1 MDNSTT
7 TISSVDALR
16 FLELEIAKN
25 ILDIADGE
33 SGETLKQIQSDMT
46 DSTERFRPE
55 EPLFS
60 SEKDM
65 MAYLSELEDPSNVE
79 ELIETLN
86 IVGIGDHLYRINYDL
101 NSFIF
106 MDSKHL
112 ARLLNISTRQASSIF
127 KQIRNSE
134 IRIFLPHE
142 IESRYK
148 LSSLRGYDRPL
159 SKLDELLQMLTSD
172 EDTRFLLTQI
182 LLTVAFDY
190 RFDSNM
196 IVVSGSKTRVELLR
210 SVLELITDDRLVTI
224 KTSNYKSF
232 VSSAEY
238 ASARAVWLED
248 RASKLGSDLEELT
261 ESKHFVPFIESQN
274 FNVSNCKH
282 VELRLDAT
290 KIDDSSKRADF
301 VGNLSNLRP
310 LLDELRSIEDEYRL
324 NRFKVA
330 DNAKSHDLY
339 EFMNFLRV
347 NSIIGRSE
355 IPTSLVYSLYLDY
368 LKTRDMKS
376 SYQTQAK
383 FTAAVIEMLADEHYL
398 VSSDSVRL
406 RSSLARADFSDSFVS
421 QLADKTFYTKELLS
435 SNKISKVLKLQD
447 YTNDETASSE
457 ERLHKVSQIRAH
469 ADSDQMVDVIHT
481 HYRDVIENLSL
492 SLYELLDRSILNS
505 AFLTYELVRFVAR
518 NAFLDCSI
526 DLSSG
531 SDFDLSKL
539 ELQLTELNQIVK
551 LDLSKSSKLC
561 LIQNC
566 LSKIESVEDSMQRAI
581 DLDRFDSVLCQI
593 LETKQDFRAARLVED
608 FMNAVNSNRKIK
620 IRRSMIEAVCEN
632 L

>member
-60 SEKDM
+60 SEKEM

-112 ARLLNISTRQASSIF
+112 ARLLNISTRKASSLF

-148 LSSLRGYDRPL
+148 LSSLHSYDRPL
-159 SKLDELLQMLTSD
+159 SKLDELLKMLTSD

-196 IVVSGSKTRVELLR
+196 IVVSGSKSRVELLR
-210 SVLELITDDRLVTI
+210 SVLELITDDRLVTT

-261 ESKHFVPFIESQN
+261 ESKHFVPFIESHN
-274 FNVSNCKH
+274 FNVSTCKH
-282 VELRLDAT
+282 IELRLDAA

-301 VGNLSNLRP
+301 VGNLSNLQP
-310 LLDELRSIEDEYRL
+310 LLEELRSIEDEYRL

-330 DNAKSHDLY
+330 DNVKSHNLY

-368 LKTRDMKS
+368 LKTHDMKS

-383 FTAAVIEMLADEHYL
+383 FTAAVIEMLANEHYL
-398 VSSDSVRL
+398 VSSDSARL
-406 RSSLARADFSDSFVS
+406 RSSLARAAFSDSFIS

-447 YTNDETASSE
+447 YTNDETAPSE

-481 HYRDVIENLSL
+481 RYRDVIENLSL

-526 DLSSG
+526 DLSSD
-531 SDFDLSKL
+531 SDFDLSTL
-539 ELQLTELNQIVK
+539 ESQLTELNQIVK

-608 FMNAVNSNRKIK
+608 FTNAVNSNRKIK
-620 IRRSMIEAVCEN
+620 MRRSMIEAVCEN